1 MKQEYD
7 AGIWQLL
14 LSHSSWKRK
23 KPVVNSRQRIPA
35 FIIRQFFEFCTYISA
50 IGCLPM
56 QVNGFLILNI
66 ILKSWILKKRVFTAL
81 FYKLFFMVVIC
92 IKHTE
97 WTKVDSIK
105 NWNWLLSKTK
115 YFYFSSLNK
124 TWQIESNQGLTK
136 FSFIYV
142 STLIYL
148 KESSY
153 VQITVKNSL

>member
-1 MKQEYD
+1 MILASDYSDFSMVFDQKPPIIVGSWSRNTMLKSDNCFCTIPAGNGKKRSLIQE
-7 AGIWQLL
+7 
-14 LSHSSWKRK
+14 
-23 KPVVNSRQRIPA
+23 RIPA
-35 FIIRQFFEFCTYISA
+35 FITRQFFEFCSYISA
-50 IGCLPM
+50 IGRSPM

-105 NWNWLLSKTK
+105 NWNWLISKTK

-124 TWQIESNQGLTK
+124 TWQIESNQK
-136 FSFIYV
+136 
-142 STLIYL
+142 
-148 KESSY
+148 
-153 VQITVKNSL
+153 